1 MYTRQDYIDALM
13 APDEE
18 FFKTLP
24 DVYIGKG
31 LIKDSFKNLKEEH
44 CFLCRWHDGKIK
56 KMFVKPAQGDWGFCN
71 TPLTLLTKILR
82 EIEQCVSRAVKRQ
95 VEPSKLAVVFQALV
109 DPRCGG
115 DLTLYLV
122 ESCVLADGSLNTRD
136 YVVFTVSLNE
146 MEEAGLFECHIS
158 AAKNAEIEA
167 EKERVQKRFLE
178 EKNAEQRQAIKDFF
192 NIETHPR
199 NASWFSRLIASLR
212 L

>member
-24 DVYIGKG
+24 DVYIGKD
-31 LIKDSFKNLKEEH
+31 LIQDSFKNLKENR
-44 CFLCRWHDGKIK
+44 CFSCRWHDGTIK
-56 KMFVKPAQGDWGFCN
+56 KIFVKPAQGDWGYGN
-71 TPLTLLTKILR
+71 TPLTLLTRMLR

-95 VEPSKLAVVFQALV
+95 VEPSKLAVVFQALATTKW
-109 DPRCGG
+109 GG
-115 DLTLYLV
+115 ELTLYLV

-146 MEEAGLFECHIS
+146 MQEAGLFECPIS

-167 EKERVQKRFLE
+167 EKERAQKRFLE

-199 NASWFSRLIASLR
+199 KASWFSSLIASLR